1 MMKIK
6 NTFSRNKNALVAT
19 GLIALGSLEASA
31 NVTYTSLTG
40 FAGTFD
46 LTPYYTAVGI
56 IVTAISVIAAVGLA
70 LRQFRKVS

>member
-1 MMKIK
+1 MLKKILG
-6 NTFSRNKNALVAT
+6 AV
-19 GLIALGSLEASA
+19 ALGLGFLGTSA
-31 NVTYTSLTG
+31 NAAVSYAEVGG
-40 FAGTFD
+40 FTGTFD

>member
-1 MMKIK
+1 MKKKIL
-6 NTFSRNKNALVAT
+6 AL
-19 GLIALGSLEASA
+19 LSLALGAVQSQAAVSYAE
-31 NVTYTSLTG
+31 VGG
-40 FAGTFD
+40 FTGTFD